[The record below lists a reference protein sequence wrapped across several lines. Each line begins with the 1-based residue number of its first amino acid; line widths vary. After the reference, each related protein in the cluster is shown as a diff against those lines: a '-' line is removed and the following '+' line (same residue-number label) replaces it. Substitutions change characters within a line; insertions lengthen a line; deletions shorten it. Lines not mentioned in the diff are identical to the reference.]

1 MIEVGYALNKGFK
14 RRGKNNQDSLGV
26 LLPDKNSLQRL
37 PLLIV
42 ADGMGG
48 YSGGELASQMV
59 VQSIEKAYR
68 KLWRKKSV
76 GTGILVKGVFNAHKA
91 MRRKARRKSELS
103 RMGSTVVAVI
113 VDLLEGQAHVVNVGD
128 SRLYRINDEAI
139 EVISFDHSR
148 VAEKVREG
156 ILSEEDAENDPQ
168 KNILTM
174 SISAK
179 RNADEITPHI
189 GSYPFVAGDVLLLCS
204 DGLWGT
210 LPNTVMQAVSLELA
224 PEKAAKKLVEL
235 ANARGGPDNIS
246 VIVARRQGEALD
258 RDDGDETNPGFPL
271 VS

>member
-1 MIEVGYALNKGFK
+1 MIEVGYALNKGLK
-14 RRGKNNQDSLGV
+14 RREKQNQDSLSI
-26 LLPDKNSLQRL
+26 LLPDKKSYERP

-48 YSGGELASQMV
+48 YSGGALASQLV
-59 VQSIEKAYR
+59 VQSVEKIYR
-68 KLWRKKSV
+68 KKWRRKRAA
-76 GTGILVKGVFNAHKA
+76 TDLLVKGVFRAHKA
-91 MRRKARRKSELS
+91 MRKKSRRSSDLS
-103 RMGSTVVAVI
+103 KMGSTVVAAL
-113 VDLLEGQAHVVNVGD
+113 VDLSSDQVHIVNVGD
-128 SRLYRINDEAI
+128 SRAYRINDEAI
-139 EVISFDHSR
+139 AVISFDHSR
-148 VAEKVREG
+148 VAEKVRVG
-156 ILSEEDAENDPQ
+156 ILSEEDAQEDPQ

-179 RNADEITPHI
+179 RSAKEIE
-189 GSYPFVAGDVLLLCS
+189 PFVDSHPFVPGDVLLLCS

-210 LPNTVMQAVSLELA
+210 LPNSVLQAIALELS
-224 PEKAAKKLVEL
+224 PQVAAKKLVEL